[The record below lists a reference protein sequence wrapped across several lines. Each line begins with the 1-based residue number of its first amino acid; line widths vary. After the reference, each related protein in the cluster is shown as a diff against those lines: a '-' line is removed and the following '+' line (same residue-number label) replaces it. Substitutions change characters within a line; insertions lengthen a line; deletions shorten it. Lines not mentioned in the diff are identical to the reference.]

1 MALILVLI
9 LIQTIYYVRLYTK
22 MKKTYVVNKTKLR
35 PGVIKIGGDTIY
47 VSTNLKQNTD
57 LR

>member
-1 MALILVLI
+1 
-9 LIQTIYYVRLYTK
+9 

-35 PGVIKIGGDTIY
+35 PGIIKIGGDTIY

-57 LR
+57 LRQINYCTPFN